1 MTKYGY
7 HLTTKNNLYG
17 IQKNGLMPKLGR
29 RSYYIGEKRKLLC
42 FVSDIKHLDY
52 WKKKL
57 YEYFLLDNNMPFE
70 SEIVI
75 LKFILDDI
83 DYTLRSEAE
92 CITENVVS
100 VDKIMVV
107 PPESPDTEYK
117 LSDLDIELDIDEAKL
132 KALLEAKELFK
143 NLDYTGPILFSSSI
157 GKDGRVIL
165 DRDLVCRLRYKIN
178 TRYEDII
185 WKNDLIEKVID
196 IFYTI
201 IESNILC
208 KYDVSEEWLLELLLK
223 TEYERQQEF
232 GRELLNCCTI
242 ENGYYLVPTDITEE
256 IYKEHENFICDNF
269 SRVSSTKKVKC
280 TKAIETI
287 INEIKNQKP
296 NDNLVYKLSS

>member
-1 MTKYGY
+1 
-7 HLTTKNNLYG
+7 
-17 IQKNGLMPKLGR
+17 
-29 RSYYIGEKRKLLC
+29 
-42 FVSDIKHLDY
+42 
-52 WKKKL
+52 
-57 YEYFLLDNNMPFE
+57 
-70 SEIVI
+70 
-75 LKFILDDI
+75 
-83 DYTLRSEAE
+83 
-92 CITENVVS
+92 
-100 VDKIMVV
+100 MVV

-132 KALLEAKELFK
+132 RALLEAKELFK

-165 DRDLVCRLRYKIN
+165 DRDLVSRLRYKIN

-208 KYDVSEEWLLELLLK
+208 KYYVSEEWLLELLLK

-232 GRELLNCCTI
+232 DRDLLNCCTI
-242 ENGYYLVPTDITEE
+242 ENGCYLVPTDITEE
-256 IYKEHENFICDNF
+256 IFKDHEDFICQNF
-269 SRVSSTKKVKC
+269 SRVSLEKKVKC
-280 TKAIETI
+280 SEAVETI
-287 INEIKNQKP
+287 INEIKNQNP